1 MLLALTAGGYFF
13 FLIKKNA
20 FPGRPGLP
28 REIPP
33 KHYSPAVLRYVY
45 VQDVDGD
52 SLISAVLN
60 AVVKNNYRI
69 RWHNQAFS
77 VEHNP
82 VAPSTRLT
90 PDERAAL
97 TFNGRHYIKQMK
109 VGRTRNRLT
118 HKAEV
123 RLRNAISK
131 QHKRW
136 LFPFRQYLLVSFA
149 LSLILLGLAAAFIGP
164 VPHLFMLPYFMLG
177 WPVIGLCAYG
187 VYYAWEH
194 RNFAAL
200 PIAAVFGL
208 VGLMLL
214 FQVEKASPSLLFPY
228 LIPLV
233 AVHYW
238 AWKRIPRLRPEGSRL
253 HSEVEEFRSFLIQKV
268 ETSPKLSPTEYYLI
282 PYLVALEIPFERDQ
296 FFSKLLTKD
305 PGIGRLPGSP
315 V

>member
-1 MLLALTAGGYFF
+1 MVGGYFYY
-13 FLIKKNA
+13 LIKKNA
-20 FPGRPGLP
+20 FNTPPGLP

-33 KHYSPAVLRYVY
+33 KNYSPAVLRYVY

-52 SLISAVLN
+52 SLIAAILN
-60 AVVKNNYRI
+60 AVIKNIYRI

-82 VAPSTRLT
+82 VAPATRLT
-90 PDERAAL
+90 RDERAAL
-97 TFNGRHYIKQMK
+97 TFNGRHYVQQMK
-109 VGRTRNRLT
+109 VSPTRNRLT

-123 RLRNAISK
+123 RLRGYINK
-131 QHKRW
+131 KHKSW
-136 LFPFRQYLLVSFA
+136 LFPFRQHLIVSMA
-149 LSLILLGLAAAFIGP
+149 LSLILLGLSAVLFGP
-164 VPHLFMLPYFMLG
+164 VPHPLMLPYFMFG
-177 WPVIGLCAYG
+177 WPVVSLCGYG

-214 FQVEKASPSLLFPY
+214 FQAEKAASSLLFPY
-228 LIPLV
+228 LIPLI
-233 AVHYW
+233 AAHYY
-238 AWKRIPRLRPEGSRL
+238 AWKRLPRLRPEGSRL
-253 HSEVEEFRSFLIQKV
+253 HTEVEEFRSFLIQKV
-268 ETSPKLSPTEYYLI
+268 ETNPKLSPAEYYLI
-282 PYLVALEIPFERDQ
+282 PYLVALEIPFERDI

-305 PGIGRLPGSP
+305 PGVGRLPGSP